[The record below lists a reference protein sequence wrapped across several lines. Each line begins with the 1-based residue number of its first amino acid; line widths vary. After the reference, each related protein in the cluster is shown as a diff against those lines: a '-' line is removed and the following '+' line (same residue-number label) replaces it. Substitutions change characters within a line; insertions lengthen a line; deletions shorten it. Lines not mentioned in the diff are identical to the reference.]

1 MENFSTKY
9 LFMLLLTSK
18 RLKLVLHLC
27 FFLLPGLLLCQATGS
42 ISGKVLDEDTDEPLI
57 GATVM
62 IAGTGTGTI
71 TDFEGSY
78 VISSLAAGEYEVEFS
93 YTGFARTVEKVSL
106 SAGQTLNLDMRMGV
120 SATELDM
127 IVVTGTGGPVE
138 RKKIGNSIGSI
149 ATKKLEDMPIN
160 SFSDLL
166 KGREP
171 GIVALP
177 SGGLTG
183 EGAQIRIRGSASLS
197 QLNEPIVIIDGIRVD
212 RGGGFGNG
220 GFASAGG
227 GGAPSRLDDINP
239 ESIERIEILKG
250 ASAATLFGT
259 EASNGVIQIFTKK
272 GIVGK
277 PQISL
282 KWAQGVINYPN
293 RFQDNVGF
301 ARTTAQATALSDFY
315 QESIKPYQLIRRSFT
330 EELFETGTSTNV
342 SAGISGGTSMINYYV
357 SGRYFSQDGPFG
369 GNNRNYPVGIS
380 TQATD
385 TDQKGQLN
393 LNLNIFPS
401 EKINFQITSGY
412 SATNFTTL
420 QTNNNIYGVG
430 SLAQFSKPELARA
443 SNQTGTIAFATVNEV
458 LQLSVGQDVRHYN
471 GSVAM
476 NYYPQS
482 WLKLDAVFGVD
493 YSNQSSVEFTPFGWN
508 IDGFSSNN
516 VNGQKDYTDRNFTA
530 VSAEI
535 KATLSNQISPK
546 ITSDLILGTQL
557 IRQEELIQSGSGTDF
572 PGPGFEISSAAAN
585 QQLFEFFSE
594 VINAGVFAQEQ
605 LGFSDQFYLTLG
617 ARLDGH
623 SAFGSNFNAAVYPK
637 VSFSYVPSDAG
648 WWNDI
653 GPISSLQIR
662 SSYGW
667 AGLQPG
673 AFDAL
678 TTYQALASTSGA
690 GIVPNNLGNQDLEP
704 EISKEWEV
712 GTVIG
717 LFNDRVSVEAV
728 YWDRTVQD
736 ALFARQFALSGGWRS
751 RQLVNI
757 GELSANGVELKING
771 IVYKSRDFSIELSAN
786 AAYLKEEVIS
796 LGGAPPVKVGG
807 SYPRYRNFLIEGF
820 APGAQFGAKL
830 VETSGDQLPIDFN
843 SDGLPDSRQEI
854 VGFLSEKTPGELS
867 LPTTIG
873 QGGVLLVDED
883 GDGDFLDHYL
893 GKGTPD
899 WQGSFGT
906 TVKFRNFSLST
917 LFEYKTG
924 NFKINNLTGAF
935 RQANG
940 SIGRNLPGSAEVERD
955 YLSGGVDNSGNALN
969 SGDVRYEALKGWLFE
984 NLALAPFSGLNSIE
998 KADFIRWRELNV
1010 TYKFP
1015 SSLLSKLKVRNASFT
1030 VAGRNLALF
1039 TGYGGVD
1046 PEINVFGR
1054 GGDGDETD
1062 TTDQNFGI
1070 GIEAFGWPIPRQ
1082 LIFTLKVGI

>member
-1 MENFSTKY
+1 M
-9 LFMLLLTSK
+9 MLLTSK
-18 RLKLVLHLC
+18 KLR
-27 FFLLPGLLLCQATGS
+27 LLLLGS
-42 ISGKVLDEDTDEPLI
+42 LFLIPALIFSQGTASIKGKVLDEDTDEPLI
-57 GATVM
+57 GATV
-62 IAGTGTGTI
+62 IVAGTSSGTI
-71 TDFEGSY
+71 TDFDGNY
-78 VISSLAAGEYEVEFS
+78 VIAGLPAGEHKVEFT
-93 YTGFARTVEKVSL
+93 YTGFAKTIETITL
-106 SAGQTLNLDMRMGV
+106 SAGQELSLDMTMGV
-120 SATELDM
+120 SATELDV

-138 RKKIGNSIGSI
+138 KKKIGNTIGSI
-149 ATKKLEDMPIN
+149 STKKLQNVPIN

-166 KGREP
+166 TGREP

-183 EGAQIRIRGSASLS
+183 EGTQIRIRGSASLS

-212 RGGGFGNG
+212 NGGGFGAG

-272 GIVGK
+272 GVSGK
-277 PQISL
+277 PQVDL
-282 KWAQGVINYPN
+282 KFAQGIMDYPN

-301 ARTTAQATALSDFY
+301 ARTASQAQALSSFY
-315 QESIKPYQLIRRSFT
+315 GEDIKAYDLIRRNFT
-330 EELFETGTSTNV
+330 EELFETGFSNNA
-342 SAGISGGTSMINYYV
+342 SASVSGGNNLISYYV
-357 SGRYFSQDGPFG
+357 SGRYFYQDGPFG
-369 GNNRNYPVGIS
+369 GQDRNYPAGIT

-385 TDQKGQLN
+385 TDRKGQLN
-393 LNLNIFPS
+393 VNLNIFPS
-401 EKINFQITSGY
+401 EKFNFRITSGY
-412 SATNFTTL
+412 SNTAFTTL

-430 SLAQFSKPELARA
+430 SLAQFSKPELAGPN
-443 SNQTGTIAFATVNEV
+443 NQTGTIAFATVNEA
-458 LQLSVGQDVRHYN
+458 LQLSVSQDVRHYN
-471 GSVAM
+471 GSIAM
-476 NYYPQS
+476 NYYPKD

-493 YSNQSSVEFTPFGWN
+493 YSNQGSVEFTPFGWN
-508 IDGFSSNN
+508 IDGFASNN
-516 VNGQKDYTDRNFTA
+516 ASGQKDYTDRNFTA
-530 VSAEI
+530 ISAEV
-535 KATLSNQISPK
+535 KATMNHQITPNISSN
-546 ITSDLILGTQL
+546 LILGGQL

-594 VINAGVFAQEQ
+594 VINAGVFVQEQ
-605 LGFSDQFYLTLG
+605 VGFSDQFFLTLG

-637 VSFSYVPSDAG
+637 VSFSYIPSDAD

-653 GPISSLQIR
+653 GPISSLQLR

-678 TTYQALASTSGA
+678 TTYQALTSTSGA
-690 GIVPNNLGNQDLEP
+690 GIVPNNLGNADLEP
-704 EISKEWEV
+704 EISKEWEI
-712 GTVIG
+712 GTVVG
-717 LFNDRVSVEAV
+717 LFNDKVSVEAV
-728 YWDRTVQD
+728 YWDRTVED

-757 GELSANGVELKING
+757 GELSANGVELKVNG
-771 IVYKSRDFSIELSAN
+771 TVYRSRDWSVELFAN
-786 AAYLKEEVIS
+786 AAYIKEEVVS

-820 APGAQFGAKL
+820 APGAQFGAEL
-830 VETSGDQLPIDFN
+830 VETTGDALPIDFN
-843 SDGLPDSRQEI
+843 SDGLPDSRDEI
-854 VGFLSEKTPGELS
+854 VAFLGSKEPGDIS

-873 QGGVLLVDED
+873 AGGVLLKDED

-893 GKGTPD
+893 GKGVPD
-899 WQGSFGT
+899 WQGSFGG
-906 TVKFRNFSLST
+906 TVKFRNFSLTT

-924 NFKINNLTGAF
+924 NFRINNLTGAF
-935 RQANG
+935 RQANA

-955 YLSGGVDNSGNALN
+955 YLSGGTDGQGNAQNSGE
-969 SGDVRYEALKGWLFE
+969 VRYEALKGWLFE
-984 NLALAPFSGLNSIE
+984 NLALAPFSGLNTIE

-1010 TYKFP
+1010 TYQIPTSFLK
-1015 SSLLSKLKVRNASFT
+1015 KLNLRNASFT

-1039 TGYGGVD
+1039 SGYGGVD

-1054 GGDGDETD
+1054 GGDGDESD
-1062 TTDQNFGI
+1062 TTDQNFGV

-1082 LIFTLKVGI
+1082 LMFTLKVGI